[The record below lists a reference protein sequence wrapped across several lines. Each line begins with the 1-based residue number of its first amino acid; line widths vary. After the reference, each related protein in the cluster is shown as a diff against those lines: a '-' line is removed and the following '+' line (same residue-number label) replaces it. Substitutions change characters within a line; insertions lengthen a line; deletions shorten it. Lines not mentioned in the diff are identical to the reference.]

1 MYKDEIFGKGYI
13 TVNRLSDFIKASSYP
28 NRLMYDDEYTL
39 EFEYNEKNFLEHVA
53 DGLKPLQPDNSY
65 LLTRISE
72 WAEFIA
78 KDLKLNVTR
87 EFCIKSKG
95 SCKLQIVFVIK
106 GSTLEIS
113 NVVKTTLKKIYS
125 NMLSD
130 LNKHPIMEFDIEE
143 DMSRRNGMSFNG
155 HLSDIGFECDFTL
168 EFNFKINQLKLNS
181 KAKDLLFEAIETGDN
196 GVFEQYAY
204 KFLKLAESRIYQMK
218 AMWKIKGFEIVGRS
232 GGWLALKCYGDID
245 DIRSNQLDK
254 LEELYDKFRDK
265 ASTFIIN
272 YFK

>member
-1 MYKDEIFGKGYI
+1 MYKDEIFGKSYI

-39 EFEYNEKNFLEHVA
+39 EFEYNEKNFLESVA
-53 DGLKPLQPDNSY
+53 DGLKALEPDNSY

-95 SCKLQIVFVIK
+95 SCKLQIVFVIN
-106 GSTLEIS
+106 GDVLELS
-113 NVVKTTLKKIYS
+113 NTVQSELKKIYS
-125 NMLSD
+125 KMLKS
-130 LNKHPIMEFDIEE
+130 LNTTPIADFDIEE
-143 DMSRRNGMSFNG
+143 NMRKRNGMSFNG

-168 EFNFKINQLKLNS
+168 EFNFKINQLRLNS
-181 KAKDLLFEAIETGDN
+181 KSKDLLYTAIETGDN
-196 GVFEQYAY
+196 GVFEQYAF
-204 KFLKLAESRIYQMK
+204 KFLKLAESRMRQMK
-218 AMWKIKGFEIVGRS
+218 AIWEIKGYEIVGRS

-245 DIRSNQLDK
+245 YIRVNQLDK

-265 ASTFIIN
+265 ASIFIIN